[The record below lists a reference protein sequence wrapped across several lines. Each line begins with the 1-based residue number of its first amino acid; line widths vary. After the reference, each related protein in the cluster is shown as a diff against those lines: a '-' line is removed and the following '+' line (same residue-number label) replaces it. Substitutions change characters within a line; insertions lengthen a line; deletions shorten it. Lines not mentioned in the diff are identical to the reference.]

1 MSFSLVCALLDSS
14 GCSLAGVSGLS
25 VAVAWSSQQM
35 AVEKCCKEAAN
46 ASEPEQPEREGLGPS
61 TRCFYLQQ
69 HSLRT
74 RRRRRRKPNQ
84 AARQVQ
90 APHLGEGGAFCL
102 LLIPL
107 YHFWSQFTCVFF
119 FFINFNLSEL
129 RLQYFF
135 GGSCKLIFFG
145 QLSSYLPSGQKM
157 SLLISHWCLS
167 LRISFRTTASED
179 LSSILLEGKVLFV
192 CVGGVCFGSSYQLC
206 VNVHAPFLWSL
217 Y

>member
-14 GCSLAGVSGLS
+14 GCALAGVSGLS

-84 AARQVQ
+84 AASQVQ

-119 FFINFNLSEL
+119 FLLTWISQSWDCSIFLEEAASL
-129 RLQYFF
+129 FF
-135 GGSCKLIFFG
+135 SVSCLLTFPQDRRWVFWFPTDVFPCA
-145 QLSSYLPSGQKM
+145 SASGRQR
-157 SLLISHWCLS
+157 
-167 LRISFRTTASED
+167 LRIWAAF
-179 LSSILLEGKVLFV
+179 
-192 CVGGVCFGSSYQLC
+192 C
-206 VNVHAPFLWSL
+206 
-217 Y
+217 